1 MMKTIFVFLADGFEE
16 IEAITPIDVLR
27 RAGLNVQT
35 VSVMDKQTVSG
46 AHGIPVVADKM
57 FADIHL
63 EDAEMLLLPGGLP
76 GATNLDAHQGL
87 SKMIMAFA
95 SEEKP
100 LSAICAAPLVF
111 GNRGLLQGKKA
122 TCYPGFESY
131 LTGAEYTA
139 ALVETDGN
147 FITAKG
153 PGAAMDFA
161 FAIVE
166 KYCGVEKVNELKS
179 GRMIKA

>member
-46 AHGIPVVADKM
+46 AHGIPMVADKM
-57 FADIHL
+57 FADIHF

-87 SKMIMAFA
+87 SNMIMAFA

-100 LSAICAAPLVF
+100 LSAICAAPSVLGV
-111 GNRGLLQGKKA
+111 NGLLRGKQA
-122 TCYPGFESY
+122 TCYPGFEDK
-131 LTGAEYTA
+131 LLDAQVTKEG
-139 ALVETDGN
+139 VVTDGKI
-147 FITAKG
+147 ITSKG
-153 PGAAMDFA
+153 MGTAIDFA
-161 FAIVE
+161 AAIIAVL
-166 KYCGVEKVNELKS
+166 CGEETAQNVLS
-179 GRMIKA
+179 AIQY

>member
-16 IEAITPIDVLR
+16 IEAITPVDVLK

-35 VSVMDKQTVSG
+35 VSVMEEQTVIG

-57 FADIHL
+57 FADIDL
-63 EDAEMLLLPGGLP
+63 DNAEMLLLPGGLP

-87 SKMIMAFA
+87 SDMIMSFA
-95 SEEKP
+95 SEGKP
-100 LSAICAAPLVF
+100 LAAICAAPLVF

-131 LTGAEYTA
+131 LASAEYTA

-166 KYCGVEKVNELKS
+166 KYCGIEKVNELKS
-179 GRMIKA
+179 GMMIKA

>member
-87 SKMIMAFA
+87 SKMIMAKIFVDP
-95 SEEKP
+95 SITVEELDVIKTD
-100 LSAICAAPLVF
+100 LRDKITKSHKNSIIVIEA
-111 GNRGLLQGKKA
+111 
-122 TCYPGFESY
+122 ESFRKDKRFD
-131 LTGAEYTA
+131 TEEVSNA
-139 ALVETDGN
+139 
-147 FITAKG
+147 
-153 PGAAMDFA
+153 
-161 FAIVE
+161 
-166 KYCGVEKVNELKS
+166 VNADL
-179 GRMIKA
+179 